1 MSSQNPFAVSDKY
14 QNDTIKA
21 RVQARI
27 KRAEQARNNLVKIE
41 ETISNK
47 EKYMTRRGQEPCHL
61 PGYVPNKGGMEKVFD
76 KYETV
81 SKSNQS
87 YKDIVDKKP
96 QVDNYFKNYIDNKK
110 PPKVDLIEEKKIYN
124 DNKKQQQN
132 QITKDWDAQ
141 IKIDNGI
148 RDKIEMNYRER
159 LEKDKN
165 IYEEKLNKQAQIKR
179 DRIKRNAED
188 YLKTNT
194 RLIEDKKQK
203 YRNNEINNHDYEVN
217 KARENQKEID
227 YLNKM
232 EKQYIKDQKAEF
244 NRVLDEQNKE
254 QQRKYQRLR
263 DIEYGNF

>member
-1 MSSQNPFAVSDKY
+1 M
-14 QNDTIKA
+14 
-21 RVQARI
+21 
-27 KRAEQARNNLVKIE
+27 
-41 ETISNK
+41 
-47 EKYMTRRGQEPCHL
+47 
-61 PGYVPNKGGMEKVFD
+61 
-76 KYETV
+76 
-81 SKSNQS
+81 
-87 YKDIVDKKP
+87 KK
-96 QVDNYFKNYIDNKK
+96 
-110 PPKVDLIEEKKIYN
+110 KKIYN

-203 YRNNEINNHDYEVN
+203 YRNNEINNHDYEIN

-244 NRVLDEQNKE
+244 NRVLDDQNRE
-254 QQRKYQRLR
+254 QQNHRHCS
-263 DIEYGNF
+263 I